1 MLYKVLV
8 VDDDKEIVETLQ
20 KILIQ
25 EEYNVVAAF
34 DGEEALVKLKSDNP
48 DIILLDIVM
57 PKLNGFEVLKEIR
70 EKHTDRWRPVIII
83 SAKDELESVR
93 RGYNME
99 ADHYLTKPCSVENIL
114 RAIRTMISL
123 LHLRKNNNKEQEGSG
138 LN

>member
-20 KILIQ
+20 KILTQ

-123 LHLRKNNNKEQEGSG
+123 LHLRKDNNKETERGG